1 MDTVFKLS
9 PVALALIAFSTSA
22 QETEVIE
29 VTGQQ
34 LIGVDTII
42 TAEDLSKRQASD
54 LNDIF
59 RNDPEVT
66 VGGSS
71 GISQKIYVRGLED
84 TMLNVTIDGAQQTS
98 NLFHH
103 QGRLSIEP
111 ELLKQVDVSAGAGRA
126 TNGPGALG
134 GAIQFKTKDAHDL
147 LHSGEKFGAQIKSG
161 YYTNNKGQ
169 KYSASLYG
177 EITEGLGLLATY
189 GYIDS
194 DNIKNGNGD
203 EQPYTA
209 TEQHVGLIK
218 LSGQINPNHYISLAY
233 DFREDDGA
241 RLTKPHFQP
250 SFKNTPLEQ
259 EADRETITGN
269 YRFTQ
274 GNYVALDATVYNTR
288 SRMSHL
294 DNPLWGTSDGSI
306 ETFGGKLF
314 NTASFEKHTLIVGAD
329 YRDDESEFETNWDGN
344 RFDYE
349 KGKVYGLFVQD
360 DWQVTDTILLSA
372 GARYDWYQLTDN
384 VDQDFESSGFSPNI
398 GIDYEVASGVV
409 MFANYAEAFRGQT
422 AKELFIIDW
431 RENDP
436 NRGPERAK
444 NFEFGTRVLKDNFFA
459 GITVFDSRIKDV
471 VDKDSVTGNY
481 TNVGELVTTG
491 VTAYVGTHLGDLSTQ
506 LSYNQSK
513 PELNG
518 VPLSD
523 GDSTLGTSIGDTW
536 VLDLNYTLSQA
547 LQFGWTSTFV
557 ERLSYTADATTYP
570 EKAGYGVHDLYAQ
583 WQPITSEE
591 LLLTLSVKNVF
602 DKQYFD
608 HGTYV
613 GIIGSEVAKGYA
625 SPGRDVRFNLSYAF

>member
-9 PVALALIAFSTSA
+9 PVAIALIAFSTSA
-22 QETEVIE
+22 QETEIIE

-42 TAEDLSKRQASD
+42 TAEELSQRQASD
-54 LNDIF
+54 LNDVF

-111 ELLKQVDVSAGAGRA
+111 ELLKQVDISAGAGRA

-147 LHSGEKFGAQIKSG
+147 LHNGDKFGAQVKTG

-169 KYSASLYG
+169 KYSASVYG
-177 EITEGLGLLATY
+177 EVIEGLGLLATY
-189 GYIDS
+189 GYVDG
-194 DNIKNGNGD
+194 DNIKDGNGD
-203 EQPYTA
+203 EQDYTA

-218 LSGQINPNHYISLAY
+218 LSGQINPNHYLSLAY
-233 DFREDDGA
+233 DFRDDDGT

-259 EADRETITGN
+259 EADRKTATLN
-269 YRFTQ
+269 YRYTQ
-274 GNYVALDATVYNTR
+274 GNYIAIDATAYNTR
-288 SRMSHL
+288 SRIAHL
-294 DNPLWGTSDGSI
+294 DNPRWGTSDGTI

-314 NTASFEKHTLIVGAD
+314 NTATVQQHTVIIGAD

-344 RFDYE
+344 RFDHE
-349 KGKVYGLFVQD
+349 KGKVYGLFIQD
-360 DWQVTDTILLSA
+360 DWQISDSVLLSA
-372 GARYDWYQLTDN
+372 GARYDWYKLTDN
-384 VDQDFESSGFSPNI
+384 IDQQFESSGFSPNVA
-398 GIDYEVASGVV
+398 IDYEVASGVV
-409 MFANYAEAFRGQT
+409 LFANYAEAFRGQT

-431 RENDP
+431 YENDP

-444 NFEFGTRVLKDNFFA
+444 NFEFGTRVMKENFFA

-471 VDKDSVTGNY
+471 VDKDTTSGHF
-481 TNVGELVTTG
+481 TNVGELTTRG
-491 VTAYVGTHLGDLSTQ
+491 VTAYLGTHLGDFSTQ
-506 LSYNQSK
+506 LNYNQSK

-536 VLDLNYTLSQA
+536 VLDLNYTVSQA

-557 ERLSYTADATTYP
+557 ERLSDVADESTYP
-570 EKAGYGVHDLYAQ
+570 EKPGYGVHDLYAQ
-583 WQPITSEE
+583 WQPITNEE
-591 LLLTLSVKNVF
+591 LILTFSVKNVF

-608 HGTYV
+608 HGSYM
-613 GIIGSEVAKGYA
+613 GIIGSEVAQGYA
-625 SPGRDVRFNLSYAF
+625 SAGRDLRFNLSYAF